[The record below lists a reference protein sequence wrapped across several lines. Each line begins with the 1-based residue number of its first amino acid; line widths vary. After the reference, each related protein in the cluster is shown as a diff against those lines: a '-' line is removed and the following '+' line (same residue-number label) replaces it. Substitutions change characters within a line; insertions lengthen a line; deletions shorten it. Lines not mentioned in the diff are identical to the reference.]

1 MDAAVGNPAM
11 IRAAVLPFRI
21 VESLGVGC
29 GYERSFKLARNSIL
43 ANRYLLGLDVA
54 DVGAA
59 RLMDVCGQLNMP
71 APLMEELSDG
81 LPDANLVFLGFED
94 SGPGGCIH
102 KVYLEY
108 WDSLKARIRSGTA
121 APGEP
126 HLLHKGFKW
135 HVDEPGKHVVTLY
148 HCLPALNTTQI
159 HARIMDI
166 YRDAPDAAGLDA
178 VTRVIAAGAR
188 RCPGERFLYV
198 EVSEPGNP
206 RKSFDLNLY
215 PAGLRVGQVAEP
227 IRDAARALDAP
238 TDRLER
244 LMVMIQD
251 KHFGHVSGGVS
262 RQGGEYFTIY
272 YET

>member
-1 MDAAVGNPAM
+1 MDDSVA
-11 IRAAVLPFRI
+11 RSAVLPFRI

-29 GYERSFKLARNSIL
+29 GYERSFKLSSGSIL
-43 ANRYLLGLDVA
+43 ANRYLLGINIV

-59 RLMDVCGQLNMP
+59 RLMDACRQLEMP
-71 APLMEELSDG
+71 VPLMEEFGDG

-94 SGPGGCIH
+94 SGPGGCIY

-108 WDSLKARIRSGTA
+108 WDLLRDRMRTGA
-121 APGEP
+121 APPGEP

-135 HVDEPGKHVVTLY
+135 RVDEPGKHVVTYY

-159 HARIMDI
+159 HSRVMAV
-166 YRDAPDAAGLDA
+166 YRDVPDAAGLDA
-178 VTRVIAAGAR
+178 VTRIIAAGAR
-188 RCPGERFLYV
+188 HCPGERFLYV

-215 PAGLRVGQVAEP
+215 PAGLRVEQIAEP
-227 IRDAARALDAP
+227 IREAARALEAP
-238 TDRLER
+238 ADRLDR
-244 LMVMIQD
+244 LMTMIPA

-262 RQGGEYFTIY
+262 RQGGEYFTVY
-272 YET
+272 YEN